1 LKEKNLKKILNKR
14 VSTIKLVDVFESEK
28 NEVLCIKIY
37 IKTLSWLHPPAH
49 RTNRQG
55 GYEVTGCYE
64 LNLKQHYLLLN
75 RNYDI
80 SK

>member
-1 LKEKNLKKILNKR
+1 LKKK
-14 VSTIKLVDVFESEK
+14 VSTIKLVDVLESEK

-55 GYEVTGCYE
+55 DT
-64 LNLKQHYLLLN
+64 
-75 RNYDI
+75 R
-80 SK
+80 